1 MPRPNSYI
9 YESDSIKLVE
19 VLIQYC
25 RIGEIDTINEKY
37 QAEICIESK
46 WIEREPISAYD
57 PRKHWNP
64 MLQIENALQIGSE
77 QVDYHVVRDR
87 DSDFN
92 IITEIRY
99 VKGLFIL
106 HELIFSFISFDLI
119 FVRLFLGT
127 TRVTS
132 FSHRSSRVKHFGHF
146 EIKLQ

>member
-99 VKGLFIL
+99 VKGFSKLYLHRFFHLF
-106 HELIFSFISFDLI
+106 SFDLI
-119 FVRLFLGT
+119 SVRLFLGT
-127 TRVTS
+127 TRVAS
-132 FSHRSSRVKHFGHF
+132 FSHRSSRTEHFGHL
-146 EIKLQ
+146 EIEL